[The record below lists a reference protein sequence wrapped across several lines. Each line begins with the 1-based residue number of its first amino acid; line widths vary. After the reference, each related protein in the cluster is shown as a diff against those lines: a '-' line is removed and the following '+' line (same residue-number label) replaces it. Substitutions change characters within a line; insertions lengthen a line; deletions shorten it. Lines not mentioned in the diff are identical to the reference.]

1 MRSDKTSFQS
11 LKLQVLCVVVA
22 VLVCAQTGLAREFKG
37 VNFPDEVKIGQDV
50 CKLMGIGIR
59 KKFFIT
65 VYYGALYL
73 LQPTTDRSQVIDS
86 DQPKEVLIHVI
97 YKEISAD
104 KWVEGWKEGFESNT
118 PSPNPELQKKIDQF
132 LNCFNESVKS
142 GQSVK
147 ISYLPGTGT
156 DITING
162 KQKAVITG
170 HEFMAALW
178 SIWFGKHPA
187 SDSLMN
193 GMLGK

>member
-1 MRSDKTSFQS
+1 MGASRKCLES
-11 LKLQVLCVVVA
+11 LGLRVLLVA
-22 VLVCAQTGLAREFKG
+22 LALSVGTQTGFAKEFKG

-50 CKLMGIGIR
+50 CKLVGIGIR

-73 LQPTTDRSQVIDS
+73 KEPTTDRSQVIDS
-86 DQPKEVLIHVI
+86 EQPKEVLIHVV
-97 YKEISAD
+97 YKEVSAD
-104 KWVEGWKEGFESNT
+104 KWVEGWKEGFASNT

-132 LNCFNESVKS
+132 LNCFDEPVKS

-147 ISYLPGTGT
+147 ISYLPDTGT
-156 DITING
+156 EITVKD
-162 KQKAVITG
+162 KQKAVIPG
-170 HEFMAALW
+170 HDFMAALW

-187 SDSLMN
+187 SESLMN